1 MINRMIDHFRRWN
14 IWRKRSLNGP
24 LHKLL
29 VLFRVIESPTMCYV
43 LLPEEETAMFMAVQ
57 KGIADGKTERR

>member
-1 MINRMIDHFRRWN
+1 MTNRMIDHFRRWN

-29 VLFRVIESPTMCYV
+29 VLFRVIESPTMRYV
-43 LLPEEETAMFMAVQ
+43 MLPEEESALFMAIQ
-57 KGIADGKTERR
+57 KGISDGETDR